1 MISADSSSLLRHRS
15 FLLFL
20 LTRSF
25 SRFSSQVA
33 AVAIGWQ
40 LYDLTGSALD
50 LGLVGLV
57 HFVPVVVLTLVV
69 GQVADRYDR
78 RAVVVVCEIA
88 QAGAT
93 AVLALG
99 STGGWLDRRGILT
112 TVAVLGA
119 ARAFENPA
127 RAALVPRLVPLARLP
142 RAIASVTSA
151 GQSARIV
158 GPALGGAL
166 YALGPTTVYVAVGA
180 LYLVGATLMALVHD
194 TQPARAREELTPASL
209 FSGIAFIRY
218 RRE

>member
-1 MISADSSSLLRHRS
+1 M
-15 FLLFL
+15 
-20 LTRSF
+20 
-25 SRFSSQVA
+25 
-33 AVAIGWQ
+33 
-40 LYDLTGSALD
+40 
-50 LGLVGLV
+50 
-57 HFVPVVVLTLVV
+57 
-69 GQVADRYDR
+69 
-78 RAVVVVCEIA
+78 CEVA

-93 AVLALG
+93 VVLALG
-99 STGGWLDRRGILT
+99 SLGGWLDRHGILT

-194 TQPARAREELTPASL
+194 AQPARAREELTPASL
-209 FSGIAFIRY
+209 FSGIAFILH
-218 RRE
+218 RRLLLGLMSGTAYAGPSDCPGYTNCCFHWYTCDCSTPYAGHWLRKHYDCPTCGNHVMCQYTVCTQTFC